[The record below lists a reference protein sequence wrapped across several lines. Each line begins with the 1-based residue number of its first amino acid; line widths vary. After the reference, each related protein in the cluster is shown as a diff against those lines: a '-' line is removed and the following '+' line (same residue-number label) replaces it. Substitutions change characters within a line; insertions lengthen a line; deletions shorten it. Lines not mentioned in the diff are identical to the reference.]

1 MFVFLMDQNSLPSL
15 HWLDVQTD
23 RIFLQ
28 SDIRM
33 RMVRARRITFIKG
46 EGNYTNVHVEGSTAM
61 FIRRG
66 MANAAACIHIL
77 ARASRFHR

>member
-1 MFVFLMDQNSLPSL
+1 MGQNSLPSL
-15 HWLDVQTD
+15 HWLNVQTD

-33 RMVRARRITFIKG
+33 RMVRATEITFIKA
-46 EGNYTNVHVEGSTAM
+46 EGNYTNVHVGGNTAM

-66 MANAAACIHIL
+66 MANAATCIRIL
-77 ARASRFHR
+77 AHASLTCMR